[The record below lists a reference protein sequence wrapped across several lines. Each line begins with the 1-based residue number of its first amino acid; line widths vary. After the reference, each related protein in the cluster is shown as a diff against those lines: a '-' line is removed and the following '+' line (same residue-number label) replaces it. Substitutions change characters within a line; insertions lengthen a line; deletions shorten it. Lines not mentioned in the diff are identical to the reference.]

1 MKNNRIQ
8 IVLILL
14 ISILF
19 FIKWVDPNIS
29 GLVKKSG
36 VGIDLLILQNNVTG
50 VSREGRITSLRSVIL
65 YTLVTK
71 VIAVVSLRHPF
82 LPSLQKHK
90 SKSLMNAFIRLFVIS
105 LMRDSKRA

>member
-1 MKNNRIQ
+1 MKNNWIQ

-65 YTLVTK
+65 FFPRY
-71 VIAVVSLRHPF
+71 
-82 LPSLQKHK
+82 K
-90 SKSLMNAFIRLFVIS
+90 SIKA
-105 LMRDSKRA
+105 KA